1 MQSIGLDN
9 GGDMRGSRRQEGLRG
24 EEGVGMD
31 MWGGRYVGEGQ
42 E

>member
-1 MQSIGLDN
+1 MQSIGSDN
-9 GGDMRGSRRQEGLRG
+9 EDDMRGSRRQEGRHG

-31 MWGGRYVGEGQ
+31 MWVGRCVGEGQ